1 MWAFSWSRNY
11 FRRYCHTAKPCLYH
25 WRLFRR
31 REIYTRRFR
40 EASAGWL
47 RDHSEYIS
55 CTCKNETLL
64 KCSIFVNNFIS
75 AIKQYGRLSPWTE
88 ARERLHKNFKI
99 KNSKYWSFERKT
111 DSLNFFL
118 KLKAPQCK
126 ANGLFATTLSSHNKL
141 HWPLKL
147 SISIVFIYLEIYN
160 RRKRNR
166 MLTQYWHIHVSH
178 EHGNLFSVGSFICQT
193 GFKTIDC
200 LLSLQRNKITDLNIK
215 IKSTIL
221 WTIISSVFRSSLWG
235 IEVLI
240 EH

>member
-11 FRRYCHTAKPCLYH
+11 FRRYRHTAKPCLYH

-111 DSLNFFL
+111 DSLNFFSNL
-118 KLKAPQCK
+118 KPLNVRLMVYLP
-126 ANGLFATTLSSHNKL
+126 LPYRLTTN
-141 HWPLKL
+141 
-147 SISIVFIYLEIYN
+147 SIGPSNFP
-160 RRKRNR
+160 
-166 MLTQYWHIHVSH
+166 SAS
-178 EHGNLFSVGSFICQT
+178 FSFILR
-193 GFKTIDC
+193 FTIVVKEIEC
-200 LLSLQRNKITDLNIK
+200 LRNIGTHSRFTRTWESVLCRQFYLPNWLQNYWLFVIFTK
-215 IKSTIL
+215 
-221 WTIISSVFRSSLWG
+221 
-235 IEVLI
+235 E
-240 EH
+240 

>member
-11 FRRYCHTAKPCLYH
+11 FRRYRHTAKPCLYH

-75 AIKQYGRLSPWTE
+75 AIRQYGRLSPWTE

-147 SISIVFIYLEIYN
+147 SSASF
-160 RRKRNR
+160 
-166 MLTQYWHIHVSH
+166 
-178 EHGNLFSVGSFICQT
+178 SFILR
-193 GFKTIDC
+193 FTIVVKEIEC
-200 LLSLQRNKITDLNIK
+200 LRNIGTHSRFTRTWESVLCRQFYLPNWLQNYWLFVIFTK
-215 IKSTIL
+215 
-221 WTIISSVFRSSLWG
+221 
-235 IEVLI
+235 E
-240 EH
+240 

>member
-111 DSLNFFL
+111 DSLNFFSNL
-118 KLKAPQCK
+118 KPLNVRLMVYLP
-126 ANGLFATTLSSHNKL
+126 LPYRLTTN
-141 HWPLKL
+141 
-147 SISIVFIYLEIYN
+147 SIGPSNFP
-160 RRKRNR
+160 
-166 MLTQYWHIHVSH
+166 SAS
-178 EHGNLFSVGSFICQT
+178 FSFILR
-193 GFKTIDC
+193 FTIVVKEIEC
-200 LLSLQRNKITDLNIK
+200 LRNIGTHSRFTRTWESVLCRQFYLPNWLQNYWLFVIFTK
-215 IKSTIL
+215 
-221 WTIISSVFRSSLWG
+221 
-235 IEVLI
+235 E
-240 EH
+240 

>member
-64 KCSIFVNNFIS
+64 KCSIFVNNLIS

-111 DSLNFFL
+111 DSLNFFSNL
-118 KLKAPQCK
+118 KPLNVRLMVYLP
-126 ANGLFATTLSSHNKL
+126 LPYRLTTN
-141 HWPLKL
+141 
-147 SISIVFIYLEIYN
+147 SIGPSNFP
-160 RRKRNR
+160 
-166 MLTQYWHIHVSH
+166 SAS
-178 EHGNLFSVGSFICQT
+178 FSFILR
-193 GFKTIDC
+193 FTIVVKEIEC
-200 LLSLQRNKITDLNIK
+200 LRNIGTHSRFTRTWESVLCRQFYLPNWLQNYWLFVIFTK
-215 IKSTIL
+215 
-221 WTIISSVFRSSLWG
+221 
-235 IEVLI
+235 E
-240 EH
+240 

>member
-11 FRRYCHTAKPCLYH
+11 FRRYRHTAKPCLYH

-40 EASAGWL
+40 EVSAGWL

-126 ANGLFATTLSSHNKL
+126 ANGLFATTLPY
-141 HWPLKL
+141 PLTTN
-147 SISIVFIYLEIYN
+147 SIGPSNFP
-160 RRKRNR
+160 
-166 MLTQYWHIHVSH
+166 SAS
-178 EHGNLFSVGSFICQT
+178 FSFILR
-193 GFKTIDC
+193 FTIVVKEIEC
-200 LLSLQRNKITDLNIK
+200 LRNIGTHSRFTRTWESVLCRQFYLPNWLQNNWLFVIFTK
-215 IKSTIL
+215 
-221 WTIISSVFRSSLWG
+221 
-235 IEVLI
+235 E
-240 EH
+240 

>member
-64 KCSIFVNNFIS
+64 KCSIFVNNLIS

-111 DSLNFFL
+111 DSLNFFSNL
-118 KLKAPQCK
+118 KPLNVRLMVYLP
-126 ANGLFATTLSSHNKL
+126 LPYRLTTN
-141 HWPLKL
+141 
-147 SISIVFIYLEIYN
+147 SIGPSNFP
-160 RRKRNR
+160 
-166 MLTQYWHIHVSH
+166 SAS
-178 EHGNLFSVGSFICQT
+178 FSFILR
-193 GFKTIDC
+193 FTIVVKEIEC
-200 LLSLQRNKITDLNIK
+200 LRNIGTHSRFTRTWESVLCRQFYLPNWLQNYWLFVIFT
-215 IKSTIL
+215 
-221 WTIISSVFRSSLWG
+221 
-235 IEVLI
+235 E
-240 EH
+240 E

>member
-11 FRRYCHTAKPCLYH
+11 FRRYRHTAKPCLYH

-111 DSLNFFL
+111 DNFRSIFFSNLKPLNVRL
-118 KLKAPQCK
+118 MVYLP
-126 ANGLFATTLSSHNKL
+126 LPYRLTTN
-141 HWPLKL
+141 
-147 SISIVFIYLEIYN
+147 SIGPSNFP
-160 RRKRNR
+160 
-166 MLTQYWHIHVSH
+166 SAS
-178 EHGNLFSVGSFICQT
+178 FSFILR
-193 GFKTIDC
+193 FTIVVKEIEC
-200 LLSLQRNKITDLNIK
+200 LRNIGTFTFHTNMGICSL
-215 IKSTIL
+215 
-221 WTIISSVFRSSLWG
+221 
-235 IEVLI
+235 
-240 EH
+240 